1 MFGKKSILK
10 VNPKC
15 AHVFFMI
22 FEQVQL
28 STTDMY
34 LESFF
39 AILGDVDT
47 WKVNYTYAHIYKQS
61 REQCTI
67 SNGFYNLDHCAIAT
81 VQSN

>member
-1 MFGKKSILK
+1 MEMFGKKSILK
-10 VNPKC
+10 VNPKF

-47 WKVNYTYAHIYKQS
+47 
-61 REQCTI
+61 
-67 SNGFYNLDHCAIAT
+67 
-81 VQSN
+81 